1 MIGEHMRQRIFTLRQ
16 IIETGRAELE
26 AAGVE
31 EAALDAWYL
40 LEYTSG
46 ISRAAY
52 YGEPERILEEPLA
65 EQYLHY
71 IGMRKKRIPLQHITG
86 EQEFMGYP
94 FYVNEHV
101 LIPRQDTETLVEEAV
116 KFIRAKLRGNERGAE
131 ESGRDADNIAG
142 IECEEERKVKVLDMC
157 TGSGCILLSIMK
169 LCPQLEGTGCDISG
183 EALAVARKNA
193 ERLEVDAKW
202 IESDLFDRLSD
213 DENRQFD
220 RPCYDVIVSN
230 PPYIRT
236 AEIEILQDEVRLHD
250 PRIALDGKED
260 GLYFYRRIVKDSVS
274 FIKDGGSLIFEI
286 GWDQG
291 KDVAELMTEHGYEN
305 VTIKKDLSGL
315 DRVAAG
321 VYNRRSVCGSG
332 FL

>member
-1 MIGEHMRQRIFTLRQ
+1 M
-16 IIETGRAELE
+16 
-26 AAGVE
+26 
-31 EAALDAWYL
+31 
-40 LEYTSG
+40 
-46 ISRAAY
+46 
-52 YGEPERILEEPLA
+52 
-65 EQYLHY
+65 
-71 IGMRKKRIPLQHITG
+71 
-86 EQEFMGYP
+86 
-94 FYVNEHV
+94 
-101 LIPRQDTETLVEEAV
+101 
-116 KFIRAKLRGNERGAE
+116 
-131 ESGRDADNIAG
+131 
-142 IECEEERKVKVLDMC
+142 
-157 TGSGCILLSIMK
+157 
-169 LCPQLEGTGCDISG
+169 
-183 EALAVARKNA
+183 
-193 ERLEVDAKW
+193 DAKW

-250 PRIALDGKED
+250 PRIALDGRED
-260 GLYFYRRIVKDSVS
+260 GLYFYRRIVKDSIS

-291 KDVAELMTEHGYEN
+291 KDVAELLTEHGYEN

>member
-1 MIGEHMRQRIFTLRQ
+1 
-16 IIETGRAELE
+16 
-26 AAGVE
+26 
-31 EAALDAWYL
+31 
-40 LEYTSG
+40 
-46 ISRAAY
+46 
-52 YGEPERILEEPLA
+52 
-65 EQYLHY
+65 
-71 IGMRKKRIPLQHITG
+71 MRKKRIPLQHITG

-116 KFIRAKLRGNERGAE
+116 KLIRAKLRGNERGAE

-142 IECEEERKVKVLDMC
+142 IECEEERKVKILDMC

-250 PRIALDGKED
+250 PRIALDGRED

>member
-142 IECEEERKVKVLDMC
+142 IECEEERKVYRIRLYLVEYHEAVSAVRGNRLRYIGGGACGCKKEC
-157 TGSGCILLSIMK
+157 RASGSGC
-169 LCPQLEGTGCDISG
+169 Q
-183 EALAVARKNA
+183 V
-193 ERLEVDAKW
+193 
-202 IESDLFDRLSD
+202 
-213 DENRQFD
+213 
-220 RPCYDVIVSN
+220 
-230 PPYIRT
+230 
-236 AEIEILQDEVRLHD
+236 
-250 PRIALDGKED
+250 
-260 GLYFYRRIVKDSVS
+260 
-274 FIKDGGSLIFEI
+274 
-286 GWDQG
+286 
-291 KDVAELMTEHGYEN
+291 
-305 VTIKKDLSGL
+305 
-315 DRVAAG
+315 DRV
-321 VYNRRSVCGSG
+321 
-332 FL
+332 

>member
-1 MIGEHMRQRIFTLRQ
+1 MIGEHMRRRIFTLRQ

-40 LEYTSG
+40 LEYTAG
-46 ISRAAY
+46 ISRAVY
-52 YGEPERILEEPLA
+52 YGEPDRILEEPLA

-142 IECEEERKVKVLDMC
+142 IECEEERKVKILDMC

>member
-40 LEYTSG
+40 LEYTAG

-116 KFIRAKLRGNERGAE
+116 KLIRAKLRGNERGAE

-142 IECEEERKVKVLDMC
+142 IECEEERKVKILDMC

-183 EALAVARKNA
+183 EALAVARRNA
-193 ERLEVDAKW
+193 ERLVVDAKW
-202 IESDLFDRLSD
+202 IESNLFDRLS
-213 DENRQFD
+213 EGRFD

-250 PRIALDGKED
+250 PRIALDGRED